1 MRFIV
6 DEASRGLTVGEFL
19 KVNGFSSRALRRLK
33 REGKIFLNG
42 NPVYANAKVTSG
54 DIVEVDLS
62 EESKIKP
69 SYVPINILYEDEH
82 IIVLNKQ
89 PGIVVHPTPFCHDGT
104 IANGVMYYL
113 NKKGKKGGFHPV
125 NRLDRDTSGV
135 LIIALNQY
143 MHGFIQTYG
152 RIEKKYVAVVEGLI
166 RQDWGIIQ
174 ERIGRKEESLIERRV
189 SDNGKKAVTHFKVVK
204 RLKGYTVL
212 EVKPITGR
220 THQIRVHF
228 SYIGHPVAG
237 DTLYGGRGNK
247 IKRQA
252 LHCAEMSF
260 FYPLKGTRVVFKAPL
275 PLDMLSL
282 MEEADDSDAV
292 FRLS

>member
-1 MRFIV
+1 MKFIV
-6 DEASRGLTVGEFL
+6 DEVQEGLTVGEFL
-19 KVNGFSSRALRRLK
+19 KARGFSSRALRRLK

-42 NPVYANAKVTSG
+42 EKVFVSAKVSSG
-54 DIVEVDLS
+54 DILEVDLS

-89 PGIVVHPTPFCHDGT
+89 PGVVVHPTPFCREGT
-104 IANGVMYYL
+104 TANGVTHYL

-143 MHGFIQTYG
+143 MHGFLQAHG
-152 RIEKKYVAVVEGLI
+152 RIEKIYVAVVEGSVKEEQGVI
-166 RQDWGIIQ
+166 
-174 ERIGRKEESLIERRV
+174 EEKIGRKEGSLIERQV
-189 SDNGKKAVTHFKVVK
+189 SESGKKAVMHYKVLR

-212 EVKPITGR
+212 EVKPLTGR
-220 THQIRVHF
+220 THQIRVLMSHL
-228 SYIGHPVAG
+228 GHPVAG
-237 DTLYGGRGNK
+237 DSLYGGKNDK

-282 MEEADDSDAV
+282 IEEAGDSSAV